1 MERALGWMG
10 VFGAGLAIVAVLAL
24 DATLGGQHTRGRQLR
39 SATISEYVYTSGSMA
54 FVVAVLV
61 LAVASVALLH
71 GLIRAGRVRLRSAG
85 SVLMMLWVV
94 GLLGVVAFPKHNW
107 VTGPSASGTVHRV
120 ATLLAFVAL
129 PMAVLLI
136 ARGSDIAVRAAR
148 WLTAIG
154 IGWLAV
160 LFGAIAV
167 GVATD
172 RSWWRLIPLGVVE
185 RGIAGFEVAALIAL
199 GLWLVRGGR
208 ADPAHERKA
217 SSRRERHI
225 PATSEPRVPAGR
237 SGPPQDPDPHDPA
250 SAP

>member
-10 VFGAGLAIVAVLAL
+10 VFGAGFAIVAVLAL
-24 DATLGGQHTRGRQLR
+24 DATLGGQQTRGRQLR
-39 SATISEYVYTSGSMA
+39 AATISEYVYTSGSAA
-54 FVVAVLV
+54 FVAAVLI
-61 LAVASVALLH
+61 LAVASTALLH
-71 GLIRAGRVRLRSAG
+71 GLIRAGLVRLRSAG
-85 SVLMMLWVV
+85 SVLMILWVV

-129 PMAVLLI
+129 PLAVLLI
-136 ARGSDIAVRAAR
+136 ARGRDITVRAAR

-172 RSWWRLIPLGVVE
+172 RPWWKLIPLGVVE

-199 GLWLVRGGR
+199 GLWLVRGER
-208 ADPAHERKA
+208 ADPPHGRQA
-217 SSRRERHI
+217 SSRRERRR
-225 PATSEPRVPAGR
+225 PATSGPRVPAGR
-237 SGPPQDPDPHDPA
+237 SDPPPDPGQHDPGP
-250 SAP
+250 AP